1 MIARIWH
8 GATAESKA
16 DEYLDYM
23 KETGVKNLKST
34 EGNHGVYVLRHVHNG
49 RADFIFISLWES
61 MASIRKFAGSD
72 TERAVYYPK
81 DRDYLLELE
90 PKVSHYE
97 VVVAP

>member
-16 DEYLDYM
+16 DEYLTYM
-23 KETGVKNLKST
+23 KETGVKDLKST
-34 EGNHGVYVLRHVHNG
+34 EGNCGVYVLRHVHDG

-61 MASIRKFAGSD
+61 MESIRNFAGSD
-72 TERAVYYPK
+72 AQKAVYYPK
-81 DRDYLLELE
+81 DKDYLLELE

-97 VVVAP
+97 VVVVP